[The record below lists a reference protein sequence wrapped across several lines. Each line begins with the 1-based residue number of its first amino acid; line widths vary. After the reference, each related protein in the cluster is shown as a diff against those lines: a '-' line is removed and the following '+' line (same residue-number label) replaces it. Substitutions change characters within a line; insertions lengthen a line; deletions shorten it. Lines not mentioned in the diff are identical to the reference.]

1 MAYSFQDWRD
11 GVAPPESWDCADA
24 VDDGWTK
31 QQLDDF
37 MRATVR
43 PWTPPQKDAEASTNR
58 HVPGTERYGQGD
70 GERVEQPSPAQSAG
84 PVAQLRQTEQEQ
96 PATVTH
102 IQTRKSV
109 RADDSWMLEL
119 VTSEEGKTKPGV
131 TKNWAL
137 FLENHPDIAGCFAW
151 DAFALRVMLQRCPPW
166 ERAGAGWTPRVLQD
180 RDYSEAVMWLEA
192 KYMTPKVSSI
202 ASVIQTVAER
212 SSFDRLREYLDGL
225 EWDGVQRV
233 TQFAGKY
240 LGVKGDN
247 YAPIVSERWL
257 VSSVAR
263 GLDPGCKVDTMP
275 ILEGPQG
282 LKKSTALERLYG
294 REFFSDNLSDIGSKD
309 AMMELQGVWG
319 LEVAEMHRFSAA
331 ETNNVKKFLS
341 RHTDRFRPPYG
352 RSIIEAP
359 RRVVMAGTINPE
371 GNNYLRDATGA
382 RRFWPL
388 ECGRIELDQIGID
401 RDQLWAEAVVM
412 YRNGTPWWVQEDE
425 QETVEAEQEKR
436 TDVDVWVDMIVPF
449 LRTRQSASQLE
460 ILKELG
466 VPTKDADW
474 RHSGRVGRI
483 MKKLKWV
490 QSRDRSGGRDETVY
504 TNPAFQESEGPSW

>member
-11 GVAPPESWDCADA
+11 GIIPPNGWDIANAC
-24 VDDGWTK
+24 DDGWSK
-31 QQLDDF
+31 AELDEF

-43 PWTPPQKDAEASTNR
+43 PWTPPPIAKGREPDAREDMDRGTPVGDTPPPST
-58 HVPGTERYGQGD
+58 
-70 GERVEQPSPAQSAG
+70 SG
-84 PVAQLRQTEQEQ
+84 PVAQLRTTQQEQ

-102 IQTRKSV
+102 IKTRQTV
-109 RADDSWMLEL
+109 VADDGWQLQL
-119 VTSEEGKTKPGV
+119 VFSDEGKIKPGV

-137 FLENHPDIAGCFAW
+137 FLENHPDLYGCFAW
-151 DAFALRVMLQRCPPW
+151 DAFGLRVMLQRRPPW
-166 ERAGAGWTPRVLQD
+166 EPAGSSWTPRVLQD
-180 RDYSEAVMWLEA
+180 RDYSEAVMWLESL
-192 KYMTPKVSSI
+192 YMTPKVSNIS
-202 ASVIQTVAER
+202 AVISTIAER
-212 SSFDRLREYLDGL
+212 NSFDRLREYLDGL
-225 EWDGVQRV
+225 VWDGVPRV
-233 TQFAGKY
+233 SGFVGKY
-240 LGVKGDN
+240 LGVTGDN

-257 VSSVAR
+257 ISSVAR

-352 RSIIEAP
+352 RSVIEAP
-359 RRVVMAGTINPE
+359 RRVIMAGTINPE

-388 ECGRIELDQIGID
+388 ECGRIDFDGIGID

-412 YRNGTPWWVQEDE
+412 YREGRPWWVQEDE
-425 QETVEAEQEKR
+425 QQTVEAEQEKR
-436 TDVDVWVDMIVPF
+436 TDVDVWVDLIAPF
-449 LRTRQSASQLE
+449 LIARQEVSQVD

-466 VPTKDADW
+466 VPTKDIDH
-474 RHSGRVGRI
+474 RHSARVGRI
-483 MKKLKWV
+483 MKKLGWV
-490 QSRDRSGGRDETVY
+490 GRRDRSHGKDETVY
-504 TNPAFQESEGPSW
+504 TNPAFVEEEGPAW